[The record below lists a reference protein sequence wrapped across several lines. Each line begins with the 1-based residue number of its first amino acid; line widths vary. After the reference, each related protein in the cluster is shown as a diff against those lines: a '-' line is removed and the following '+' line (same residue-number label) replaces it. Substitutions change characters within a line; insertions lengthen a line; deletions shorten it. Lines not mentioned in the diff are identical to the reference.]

1 MVELSFKAQEAIET
15 GGDAAL
21 VMGFIDEQDIGQLAD
36 PVGGPFEQLSHMA
49 RAAGHRVEQH
59 ETTMRPG
66 VGAHHERT
74 EFPAVETQ
82 KLSSSETKRMGERRG
97 HGEIGVGELRDVDD
111 GDVRDL
117 PRGQHLPSEIV
128 LALLPTDDPRRP
140 VLPRSE
146 LQRGVLLVR
155 LWQLFRPMFADGQFA
170 LGVAAVQT
178 NGEAASAG
186 TGIDDEQLT
195 VFLIASRDSLQS
207 AEVGTCIVE
216 AGDGQQF
223 GLADGWCG

>member
-1 MVELSFKAQEAIET
+1 MVELSFKAQQAIEA

-82 KLSSSETKRMGERRG
+82 ELSSRETERMCERRG

-117 PRGQHLPSEIV
+117 PRGQQLPSEIV
-128 LALLPTDDPRRP
+128 LALLPTDEPRRP
-140 VLPRSE
+140 VLPWSE
-146 LQRGVLLVR
+146 LQRCVLFVR
-155 LWQLFRPMFADGQFA
+155 FRQLFRPVFADGQFA
-170 LGVAAVQT
+170 LGVPAVQT
-178 NGEAASAG
+178 NGEAASSG
-186 TGIDDEQLT
+186 TSIDDQQLT
-195 VFLIASRDSLQS
+195 VFLVASSDSLQS
-207 AEVGTCIVE
+207 AEVRAFVVE
-216 AGDGQQF
+216 TGDGQQF